1 MKLYIKIEKKTI
13 TKLDDI
19 EIENINFTNIK
30 ELFQ

>member
-13 TKLDDI
+13 TKFDDI

-30 ELFQ
+30 EVFQ